1 MQTLAIITVVLFAI
15 VLVIY
20 LIRENRKDQR
30 KLEKFL
36 NNDYRKPELS
46 EFNDVI

>member
-1 MQTLAIITVVLFAI
+1 MQALAIITVVLFAL

-20 LIRENRKDQR
+20 LMRENRKDQR

-36 NNDYRKPELS
+36 NNDYKKPTMSEL
-46 EFNDVI
+46 NDVI